1 MKGIS
6 QLFGG
11 RGIPALFLRTLALD
25 DDEERLVGQMRAQ
38 IRKFAAKNAIKNAFY
53 EGKQKTRQLDIA
65 VPPGLQ
71 DLAVSMGW
79 PGTAV
84 DVLEERLDFLGWTSV
99 QDLMGLD
106 DVFRENSLGVE
117 AGRGHLDALITGTD
131 FVTVGRGDTNYGE
144 PDVLVTVESA
154 SSATT
159 LRNYRARR
167 SEAGLSQ
174 TRNEFGAVVME
185 TLYLPNSTIGF
196 ARNERTKK
204 LEVISRDDHNAGRVF
219 MARLVNRDR
228 ASDLDGRSEI
238 TRPVMYYT
246 DAAIRTMLGMEIN
259 REFYTAPS
267 RYALGADPEQF
278 GVNEDSTE
286 SEKRQAGWKA
296 AMGRFNV
303 IPRTEDGLAPTV
315 GEFHPAPPTPYI
327 DQVKMYSQ
335 LLSAE
340 TGIPSTYLGFFTD
353 NPASADSIRQA
364 EYRLVKR
371 AERRQGTFG
380 QGWREIAYLSLL
392 ARDGKVDADAF
403 RKIGV
408 RWRDASTPTRA
419 ATADAGQKLVGVKI
433 LRPDSP
439 VTYDYMGFSEQDQM
453 RLAEENRLA
462 MAAELPDL
470 LRKAAGQVSN
480 PQVIELSSRRN
491 ANEPA

>member
-38 IRKFAAKNAIKNAFY
+38 IRKFAAKNAIKNDFY

-174 TRNEFGAVVME
+174 TRNEFGAVEME

-315 GEFHPAPPTPYI
+315 GSFTQRHRHRTSIRSRCTPSYCPPRPAFRRPTSVSSRTIPRLPTRSDRQSI
-327 DQVKMYSQ
+327 DWSSAQSVGKEHLAKGGARLRTCHCSLVTARWMQMRSARSAFDGVTLRLRLVPQ
-335 LLSAE
+335 LLM
-340 TGIPSTYLGFFTD
+340 
-353 NPASADSIRQA
+353 
-364 EYRLVKR
+364 
-371 AERRQGTFG
+371 
-380 QGWREIAYLSLL
+380 
-392 ARDGKVDADAF
+392 
-403 RKIGV
+403 
-408 RWRDASTPTRA
+408 
-419 ATADAGQKLVGVKI
+419 
-433 LRPDSP
+433 PDRSWW
-439 VTYDYMGFSEQDQM
+439 E
-453 RLAEENRLA
+453 
-462 MAAELPDL
+462 
-470 LRKAAGQVSN
+470 
-480 PQVIELSSRRN
+480 
-491 ANEPA
+491 

>member
-1 MKGIS
+1 MKGFS

-11 RGIPALFLRTLALD
+11 RGIAALSLRTLTLS
-25 DDEERLVGQMRAQ
+25 DDEERLVGQLRAQ
-38 IRKFAAKNAIKNAFY
+38 IRKFAAKNQIKNDFY
-53 EGKQKTRQLDIA
+53 EAKQKTRQLDIS
-65 VPPGLQ
+65 VPPGLK
-71 DLAVSMGW
+71 DLSLALGW
-79 PGTAV
+79 PGTVA
-84 DVLEERLDFLGWTSV
+84 DVLEERIDLLGWTSV

-106 DVFRENSLGVE
+106 EIFRENSLDVE
-117 AGRGHLDALITGTD
+117 AGRAHLDALIAGTD
-131 FVTVGRGDTNYGE
+131 FVTVGRGDTSQGE
-144 PDVLVTVESA
+144 PDVLITVESA

-159 LRNYRARR
+159 LRNHRTRRAL
-167 SEAGLSQ
+167 AGLSQ
-174 TRNEFGAVVME
+174 TRGESGAVEME

-196 ARNERTKK
+196 ERNGRTKK
-204 LEVISRDDHNAGRVF
+204 LDVVSRDDHNAGRVF
-219 MARLVNRDR
+219 MSRMVNRDR

-246 DAAIRTMLGMEIN
+246 DAAIRTMLGVEIN

-267 RYALGADPEQF
+267 RYALGAEPEQF
-278 GVNEDSTE
+278 GVSEDSSA
-286 SEKRQAGWKA
+286 SEKRLAGWTA

-303 IPRTEDGLAPTV
+303 IPRTEDGQMPSV

-335 LLSAE
+335 LISAE
-340 TGIPSTYLGFFTD
+340 AGIPSTYLGFFTD
-353 NPASADSIRQA
+353 NPASADAIRQA

-380 QGWREIAYLSLL
+380 QCWREIAFLSLL

-419 ATADAGQKLVGVKI
+419 ATADAGQKLVGSGI

-439 VTYDYMGFSEQDQM
+439 VTYDYMGFSEQDQL
-453 RLAEENRLA
+453 RLTEEKRLA

>member
-1 MKGIS
+1 MKTFS
-6 QLFGG
+6 QMFGG
-11 RGIPALFLRTLALD
+11 RGIAALAMRTLTLSE
-25 DDEERLVGQMRAQ
+25 DEERLVGQLRGQ
-38 IRKFAAKNAIKNAFY
+38 IRKFANRNKLKNDFY
-53 EGKQKTRQLDIA
+53 EGKQITRQLDIA
-65 VPPGLQ
+65 VPPGLK
-71 DLAVSMGW
+71 DLAISMGW

-84 DVLEERLDFLGWTSV
+84 DVLEERLDLLGWTSV

-131 FVTVGRGDTNYGE
+131 FITVGRGDTDYGE
-144 PDVLVTVESA
+144 PEVLITVESA
-154 SSATT
+154 SSATA
-159 LRNYRARR
+159 LRNYRTRR
-167 SEAGLSQ
+167 LDSALSQ
-174 TRNEFGAVVME
+174 TRGENGAVEME
-185 TLYLPNSTIGF
+185 TLYLPNSTICF
-196 ARNERTKK
+196 QRNERTKK
-204 LEVISRDDHNAGRVF
+204 LDVVSRDDHNAGRVF

-228 ASDLDGRSEI
+228 ASDLEGRSEI

-267 RYALGADPEQF
+267 RYALGAEPEQF
-278 GVNEDSTE
+278 GVNENSTQAE
-286 SEKRQAGWKA
+286 RTAAGWNA
-296 AMGRFNV
+296 AMGRFNI
-303 IPRTEDGLAPTV
+303 IPRTEDGQMPTI
-315 GEFHPAPPTPYI
+315 GEFKPAPPTPYS

-380 QGWREIAYLSLL
+380 QGWREVAYLSLL
-392 ARDGKVDADAF
+392 ARDGKVNADEF

-419 ATADAGQKLVGVKI
+419 ATADAGQKLVAAEI
-433 LRPDSP
+433 LRKDSP
-439 VTYDYMGFSEQDQM
+439 VTYDYMGFSEQDQL
-453 RLAEENRLA
+453 RLQEENRLA
-462 MAAELPDL
+462 LASELPSL
-470 LRKAAGQVSN
+470 LREKASQVTN
-480 PQVIELSSRRN
+480 QQAIELASRRN
-491 ANEPA
+491 ANGAT